1 MRKIA
6 KFGFAFVLIAL
17 CVVLIYLAAT
27 PAVIFAEQ
35 SVKDAANEDIK
46 LFVKT
51 LCGYNGDNDKEGARD
66 FIVQSFKDA
75 LGGDETDKVTLKRFP
90 VEDAYY
96 YNVEARLEVQ
106 GASKQII
113 IGAHYDTTAGEGAAD
128 NACGVAALMQIC
140 KTLYQHRKELSFNVI
155 FVAFDGEENG
165 LLGSNHYV
173 NGYSNAVGGGMSEEE
188 INNTLLMINVDSIAS
203 GDNLYLMC
211 ENKKTDIA
219 NLILSNSNGIKEKPY
234 ARGTYME
241 YDRSFG
247 YGYYELV
254 QGSDHTPF
262 RLRGI
267 PIALFFS
274 GNYSLGSWNVD
285 TGNINTTSDKF
296 VSLPSDF
303 DSRIQ
308 TVADAVTGTVLSSS
322 FVSVAENARSQLVNL
337 NLTYNYWWPTIV
349 AGVIIVGLV
358 VATILY
364 NRKLQKNAI
373 LGSADVKTD
382 KVFDKPAAEDIF
394 TFKDDD
400 DKRKNDEIDDIFTFK
415 K

>member
-17 CVVLIYLAAT
+17 CVVLVCIAAT
-27 PAVIFAEQ
+27 PVVIAEQ
-35 SVKDAANEDIK
+35 STNDAVNEEIK
-46 LFVKT
+46 AFVKT
-51 LCGYNGDNDKEGARD
+51 LCEFNGANDKEGARD
-66 FIVQSFKDA
+66 FIVQSFKEVIGND
-75 LGGDETDKVTLKRFP
+75 GNNVTAKRFSL
-90 VEDAYY
+90 DGDNY

-106 GASKQII
+106 GATKQII

-128 NACGVAALMQIC
+128 NACGVAALVQIF
-140 KTLYQHRKELSFNVI
+140 KTLYQHRSELPFNVI

-165 LLGSNHYV
+165 LLGSGHYV
-173 NGYSNAVGGGMSEEE
+173 NGYSNVVAGGMSEEE
-188 INNTLLMINVDSIAS
+188 INNTLVMFNVDSIAS

-211 ENKKTDIA
+211 ENKRTDLA
-219 NLILSNSNGIKEKPY
+219 NLILSNASGIKEKPY
-234 ARGTYME
+234 ARGTYSE

-267 PIALFFS
+267 PTALFFS
-274 GNYSLGSWNVD
+274 GNYSIGSWDVD
-285 TGNINTTSDKF
+285 TGNINTTNDKF
-296 VSLPSDF
+296 DYLPTDF
-303 DSRIQ
+303 TSRIQ
-308 TVADAVTGTVLSSS
+308 TVADAVANTVLSSS

-349 AGVIIVGLV
+349 AVVILVGLV
-358 VATILY
+358 VATVLY

-373 LGSADVKTD
+373 LGSADVKAE

-394 TFKDDD
+394 TFKGDE
-400 DKRKNDEIDDIFTFK
+400 DKRKNDEIEDIFSFK